1 MSLPPSVICVMLPSE
16 RLMDDITAL
25 GNRNNN
31 IVTLMSASNP
41 FKLETDNKKFFFD
54 VVNKSALEVVP
65 EYTKTDTGNNRI
77 KNMASEL
84 E

>member
-1 MSLPPSVICVMLPSE
+1 MSS
-16 RLMDDITAL
+16 T
-25 GNRNNN
+25 
-31 IVTLMSASNP
+31 SNP